1 MKQIRSDRIQTAVGP
16 PLLGGPVLRG
26 QFFIDVER
34 NDPSWG
40 DQRGRVDRIVSQNA
54 VVLTGL
60 SMMARWISSY
70 GVGANSQMAYMAV
83 GTATTAGSV
92 NQTNLAG
99 EVKRLTFSA
108 VSVTANNSWSAVTTF
123 GGGSDSLTNV
133 VVGEAGVWNAAGS
146 GAGIM
151 LNRAPLSATFTLQNS
166 DIATVQVIISV
177 GSL

>member
-1 MKQIRSDRIQTAVGP
+1 MSRTRNHTIQTAVGA
-16 PLLGGPVLRG
+16 PLTAPLLRG
-26 QFFIDVER
+26 QFFIQIER

-40 DQRGRVDRIVSQNA
+40 EQRGRVDKIVSNNA
-54 VVLTGL
+54 VVLNGL
-60 SMMARWISSY
+60 TMMARWISSY
-70 GVGANSQMAYMAV
+70 GYGANSQMAYIAV
-83 GTATTAGSV
+83 GTATTAASV
-92 NQTNLAG
+92 NQTGLTG
-99 EVKRLTFSA
+99 EVKRLAFSA

-123 GGGSDSLTNV
+123 GGGTDSLTNV

>member
-1 MKQIRSDRIQTAVGP
+1 MSKTRNHTIQTAVNAQITA
-16 PLLGGPVLRG
+16 PLLLG

-34 NDPSWG
+34 NDPSHG
-40 DQRGRVDRIVSQNA
+40 VRQGQVDRIVSRNA
-54 VVLTGL
+54 VVLNGL
-60 SMMARWISSY
+60 TMMARWISSY
-70 GVGANSQMAYMAV
+70 GYGANSQMAYMAV
-83 GTATTAGSV
+83 GTATTAASV

-99 EVKRLTFSA
+99 EVKRNAFSA

-123 GGGSDSLTNV
+123 GGGSDSITGV
-133 VVGEAGVWNAAGS
+133 VIGEAGVWNAAGS

>member
-1 MKQIRSDRIQTAVGP
+1 MSRIRNHTIQTAVGA
-16 PLLGGPVLRG
+16 PLAAPLLRG
-26 QFFIDVER
+26 QFFIQVER

-40 DQRGRVDRIVSQNA
+40 AQRGRVDTIISNNA
-54 VVLTGL
+54 VVLNGL
-60 SMMARWISSY
+60 TMMARWISSY
-70 GVGANSQMAYMAV
+70 GYGANSQMAYIAV
-83 GTATTAGSV
+83 GTATTAASV
-92 NQTNLAG
+92 NQTGLTG
-99 EVKRLTFSA
+99 EVKRLAFSA

>member
-1 MKQIRSDRIQTAVGP
+1 MRKNAIQTAVGRP
-16 PLLGGPVLRG
+16 MLGGPVLRG
-26 QFFIDVER
+26 QFFIDIER

-40 DQRGRVDRIVSQNA
+40 AQRGRIDKILSPNA

-60 SMMARWISSY
+60 TMMARWISSY
-70 GVGANSQMAYMAV
+70 GYGANSQMAYIAV

-99 EVKRLTFSA
+99 EVKRLAFSA